1 MDSFNKELSKL
12 LRDLDIFNSNGEDN
26 TEEEATYTPAAAAT
40 YSQLIEELKNYSNI
54 VAGFRKKSLVGKETL
69 RLKIT

>member
-1 MDSFNKELSKL
+1 MDSFNKELGKL
-12 LRDLDIFNSNGEDN
+12 LRDVDIFNSNGEENYEEGATN
-26 TEEEATYTPAAAAT
+26 TTAAAAA

-54 VAGFRKKSLVGKETL
+54 VAGFRRKSMVGKETL

>member
-1 MDSFNKELSKL
+1 MDSFNKELNKL
-12 LRDLDIFNSNGEDN
+12 LRDVDIFNSNGKENYEEGATN
-26 TEEEATYTPAAAAT
+26 TS

-54 VAGFRKKSLVGKETL
+54 VAGFRRKSMVGKETL

>member
-1 MDSFNKELSKL
+1 MDRFNKELSKL
-12 LRDLDIFNSNGEDN
+12 LCDVDIFNSSGEDN
-26 TEEEATYTPAAAAT
+26 TEEGATNTS
-40 YSQLIEELKNYSNI
+40 YSQLIEELKSYSNI